1 MKIREINEGLG
12 DVGAAIGSGLY
23 KATGGMIG
31 SKQAAI
37 ERGFIS
43 NFNSQLARSA
53 RTGGPA
59 FDMEDYLNAYA
70 QQLGWPLSEKEKMYI
85 KQLSDQATAKK
96 YSSGSITPIGRLMYS
111 LADKYRRIQPAGGY
125 TRGTTTKTKSAGGA
139 TGGATGGTTT
149 PAAPA
154 APAASTS
161 PSPAAA
167 PAASTS
173 PRTTGAK
180 ILNALMRV
188 YKEPTGKTDLE
199 QIMRDSAYLLSR
211 LDKSRYNTTVRDL
224 ATGGAFAAGVKGSA
238 TTAQSSAPPS
248 APKPEQTVPS
258 DINQAMPGFSK
269 ASDDLEH
276 KMKPGGPV
284 PSSAER
290 AYRPG
295 SRKPGVTDVSPKVR
309 K

>member
-1 MKIREINEGLG
+1 MKIKEINEGLG

-23 KATGGMIG
+23 KATGGLIG

-37 ERGFIS
+37 ERNFIT
-43 NFNSQLARSA
+43 NFNNQLARSA

-70 QQLGWPLSEKEKMYI
+70 QQLGWPLSDKEKLYI
-85 KQLSDQATAKK
+85 KQLSDASTAKK

-111 LADKYRRIQPAGGY
+111 LADKYRRIQPGGSY
-125 TRGTTTKTKSAGGA
+125 TRGTPTKTKTGGGA
-139 TGGATGGTTT
+139 ASGTTSA
-149 PAAPA
+149 PAGSPAAPAPA
-154 APAASTS
+154 APAAA
-161 PSPAAA
+161 PSAG
-167 PAASTS
+167 STS

-180 ILNALMRV
+180 ILNALSRV

-199 QIMRDSAYLLSR
+199 QIMRDAAYLLAR
-211 LDKSRYNTTVRDL
+211 LDKNRYNTTVRDL
-224 ATGGAFAAGVKGSA
+224 ASGGTFAAGVKGSA
-238 TTAQSSAPPS
+238 TTSKSSMPPTAP
-248 APKPEQTVPS
+248 APEQSAPS

-276 KMKPGGPV
+276 KMKPGGPM

-295 SRKPGVTDVSPKVR
+295 SRKSGVTDVTPKVR